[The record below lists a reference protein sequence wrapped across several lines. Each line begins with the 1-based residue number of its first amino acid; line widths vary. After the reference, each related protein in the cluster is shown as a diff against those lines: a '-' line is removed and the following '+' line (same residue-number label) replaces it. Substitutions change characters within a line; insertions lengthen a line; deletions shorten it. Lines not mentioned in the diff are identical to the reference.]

1 MLRDASWIVAA
12 FLIITIALGGVC
24 ARHID
29 RRKAKSEHYMLKF
42 FNRNKPPVE
51 YDEPRPVRPDYN
63 NPSKYVVDT
72 WD

>member
-24 ARHID
+24 ARHVNK
-29 RRKAKSEHYMLKF
+29 RKAKSELNQLERYYQK
-42 FNRNKPPVE
+42 RPAE
-51 YDEPRPVRPDYN
+51 YDKPRPVRPDYN
-63 NPSKYVVDT
+63 NPSKYVVDD